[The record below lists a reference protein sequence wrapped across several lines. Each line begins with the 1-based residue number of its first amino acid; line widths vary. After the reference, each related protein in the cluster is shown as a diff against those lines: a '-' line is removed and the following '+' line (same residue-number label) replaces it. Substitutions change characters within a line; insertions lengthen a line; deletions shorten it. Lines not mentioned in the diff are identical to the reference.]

1 MEGAAA
7 HVDGMC
13 LRAGGAALLAVLVFL
28 FLPAPDAS
36 AAEPPSKA
44 TVSQN
49 GCIMI

>member
-1 MEGAAA
+1 MEGI
-7 HVDGMC
+7 C

-28 FLPAPDAS
+28 SLPAPDAS

-44 TVSQN
+44 TVSQD